1 MIKELIHQE
10 EMTTLNSMILV
21 TNLQK
26 KEKKTDK

>member
-10 EMTTLNSMILV
+10 KMTTLNSMILV
-21 TNLQK
+21 TNLRK